1 MTARHPR
8 RPDLPRPASL
18 SRRVSRK
25 ALAQLRKESADHPGG
40 RPRTRGECEDGP
52 RPCPWVSCR
61 HHLYLEVN
69 DRTVKINFP
78 GLEIEE
84 LVETCALDVAD
95 RGGLSLEDVGPLI
108 NVTRERIRQ
117 IELSALAALPR
128 DQLQELHDGEGARGR
143 RHLPVLP
150 PAPPKP
156 PRPALPPPPPPA
168 PSGYVPRRGAHDRAA
183 ILAMLESGPR
193 RLGELADDSNSYRE
207 SITRQLR
214 RLLADGLVE
223 RIALGVYAL
232 RARSAAE

>member
-25 ALAQLRKESADHPGG
+25 TLEQLREESADHPGG
-40 RPRTRGECEDGP
+40 RPRTRGECADGP

-61 HHLYLEVN
+61 QNLYLEVS
-69 DRTVKINFP
+69 DTGTVKMNFP

-84 LVETCALDVAD
+84 LAETCALDVAD

-117 IELSALAALPR
+117 IEARALAALPR
-128 DQLQELHDGEGARGR
+128 DQLQELVDSEGARGR

-150 PAPPKP
+150 S
-156 PRPALPPPPPPA
+156 R
-168 PSGYVPRRGAHDRAA
+168 YVLQRGAHDRAT
-183 ILAMLESGPR
+183 ILALLEHGPR
-193 RLGELADDSNSYRE
+193 RLEELVTGAESYSQAVGNE
-207 SITRQLR
+207 LR
-214 RLLADGLVE
+214 RLLADGLVD
-223 RIALGVYAL
+223 RLAPGLYAL